1 MAYLVSQ
8 LVVVLLMAAALGFL
22 VGFLLSRRLSRTHAI
37 ELRDNWK
44 AKLLIAN
51 RKLEIVRWE
60 LRAGTA
66 KADAANECAEE
77 LRKQL
82 AALGS
87 DLEGQTAEMERL
99 RSQATASSGHDD
111 LKQIFGIGPVLEKR
125 LNELGIHFFRQIAQ
139 WTTEDI
145 QRLEQQL
152 PKFQK
157 RVERD
162 RWVERAKE
170 RHFEKYGELP

>member
-1 MAYLVSQ
+1 
-8 LVVVLLMAAALGFL
+8 
-22 VGFLLSRRLSRTHAI
+22 
-37 ELRDNWK
+37 LR
-44 AKLLIAN
+44 
-51 RKLEIVRWE
+51 
-60 LRAGTA
+60 
-66 KADAANECAEE
+66 
-77 LRKQL
+77 
-82 AALGS
+82 S